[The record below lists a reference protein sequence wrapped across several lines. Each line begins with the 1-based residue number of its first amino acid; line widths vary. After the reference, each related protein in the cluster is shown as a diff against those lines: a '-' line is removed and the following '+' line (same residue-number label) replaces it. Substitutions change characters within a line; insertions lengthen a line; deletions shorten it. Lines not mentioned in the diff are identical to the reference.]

1 MTGKGLAFLNK
12 KGWHV
17 STMQNQERVW
27 KREQEVLAEQKK
39 IAELKRE
46 KAEEAKIEELRQLNE
61 AASGVKRAKRVDFL
75 YEQPMQRASAEDYLL
90 GKKIDDL
97 LLQDAKAQQQTALAT
112 GGAAAAAT
120 GGSAGSGG
128 AAGAANVPGSLW
140 LGDALDPTVDTAAKI
155 RDDPMFA
162 IKERERDALKKLL
175 SNPVQLKKLRA
186 DVASSKRDKKH
197 KKDRKERDRS
207 DDDRDRR
214 HSRRH
219 RSSSKHRSSKHRS
232 SSDRSSTK
240 RKHRGDRS
248 ESSSSSSS
256 SSTRSSS
263 SSESSRRR
271 SRERPPGGG
280 IVYGGGGKRLSD
292 NDAIAA
298 VNPNYQHYKKLA
310 EERSKLDTFQRA
322 PRQELTAAEREERR
336 QAMQRDAEA
345 HEADRVKRARKSREE
360 DEKERAELLARSAP
374 EATLSG
380 PKFVSDMRQQAYA
393 VDK

>member
-90 GKKIDDL
+90 GKKIDDS

-120 GGSAGSGG
+120 TGGSA

-162 IKERERDALKKLL
+162 IKERERDALKTLL

-219 RSSSKHRSSKHRS
+219 RSSSSSSKHRSSKHHS

-256 SSTRSSS
+256 STRSS

-271 SRERPPGGG
+271 SRERPAGGG
-280 IVYGGGGKRLSD
+280 IVYGGGGKRSSD

-393 VDK
+393 IDK